1 MMGLSE
7 TAPRRSVAITVGL
20 ATALILAGLSLTAGL
35 WNPPAGLPLAAI
47 FLAVAYGIH
56 KRHPWSAYGGALL
69 LAAAA
74 VRIAISATGAPL
86 ASVSLASGI
95 LVLSALALFVAARRM
110 PAEPA
115 NASRAAWIALAAA
128 VFLLPMVCR
137 AYVIASGSMQP
148 TMMPGDQVLVLPSTG
163 TPARGEVV
171 QLRNPS
177 DRRQTF
183 VKRVVAVGGDR
194 VHLRDKQLFVN
205 GAAVNEP
212 YAIHRTDF
220 IDEFRDNFPAQA
232 NVHIPE
238 GWVEELRAHTVNREL
253 LVPQGKFFVLGDNR
267 DDSMDSRYFGYLDR
281 SDITGKPVLIYFSSD
296 RPEAA
301 PSVPPPLLLHPS
313 RIRWSRI
320 GKGL

>member
-1 MMGLSE
+1 MMMGLSE
-7 TAPRRSVAITVGL
+7 TAPRRSVAITAGL
-20 ATALILAGLSLTAGL
+20 ATALIIAGLSLTAAL

-56 KRHPWSAYGGALL
+56 RRHPWSAYGGALL

-74 VRIAISATGAPL
+74 VRIAIGATGAPL
-86 ASVSLASGI
+86 ASVAIASGVTG
-95 LVLSALALFVAARRM
+95 LAGLALFVAARRM
-110 PAEPA
+110 PAEPSHS
-115 NASRAAWIALAAA
+115 SRAAWIALAAA
-128 VFLLPMVCR
+128 VIILPMVCR

-148 TMMPGDQVLVLPSTG
+148 TIMPGDQVLVMPSTG

-171 QLRNPS
+171 QIRNPT

-220 IDEFRDNFPAQA
+220 IDEFRDNFPAQP
-232 NVHIPE
+232 NVHIPD

-253 LVPQGKFFVLGDNR
+253 LVPEGKFFVLGDNR

-281 SDITGKPVLIYFSSD
+281 SDITGKPALVYFSYD
-296 RPEAA
+296 GERGA
-301 PSVPPPLLLHPS
+301 PVLLYPS

-320 GKGL
+320 FKGL